1 MSGWDDA
8 EIMLAAATVFSND
21 DDDDIAAALLAFEHH
36 DFLLPRA
43 IAGSDGAE
51 RRGSLPGRSPD
62 KLRDF
67 TCGERGVLRDSF
79 GLDGRPP
86 IDDEKDFERRF
97 RLLRIL
103 FDRVYRDTVV
113 MRFHGRSAPTKVVP
127 SFSPRLREIAV
138 LRL

>member
-8 EIMLAAATVFSND
+8 EVTLAVATVFSND
-21 DDDDIAAALLAFEHH
+21 DEDDIAAALLAVEHH
-36 DFLLPRA
+36 EFLLPRT

-62 KLRDF
+62 KLRDSI
-67 TCGERGVLRDSF
+67 CGERGVLRDFF

-86 IDDEKDFERRF
+86 IYDEKDFERRF
-97 RLLRIL
+97 RLLRIV

-113 MRFHGRSAPTKVVP
+113 MRFHGRGAPQK
-127 SFSPRLREIAV
+127 
-138 LRL
+138 